1 MGSNNDKIIINQRRN
16 VLLMIG
22 KKHIK
27 TYCALMGFK
36 HIWRLKSKLASVIHK
51 QIINQNKRIN
61 AWLKGFSKLV
71 S

>member
-1 MGSNNDKIIINQRRN
+1 MG
-16 VLLMIG
+16 L
-22 KKHIK
+22 
-27 TYCALMGFK
+27 K